1 MMSESG
7 YPVPSHIGFNLM
19 YFEET
24 RGLSGSLRNMSEQ
37 RRQGFQKAQNIR
49 QETEFAQL
57 ENW

>member
-7 YPVPSHIGFNLM
+7 YPVLSHISFNLM

-37 RRQGFQKAQNIR
+37 RRQGFQRAQSIL
-49 QETEFAQL
+49 QQTEFAQL